1 MKTTASLMDIIQTEL
16 INNGLNEFVNVING
30 KKQINYA
37 HDNFKFIRKVA
48 QYDEDVQRVVNEM
61 FFMNFKLQNDK
72 ADLFFKHSFV
82 TRFLDREIANQTVDL
97 FANHLVG
104 QMITDEPFI
113 INLYENMDKYLISYN
128 DNDNVNNTD
137 SISDVKNENETN
149 SNTISNSDTHD
160 GFNRA
165 NADLPQDNTDLDLNK
180 NSVDYANN
188 IDVNRGYNNNK
199 SNTVNNEQG
208 NTKSNTISND
218 KTNSSGNATSYNA
231 DVLDKL
237 NVQWDNLF
245 NKYDKKLFLQVW

>member
-16 INNGLNEFVNVING
+16 INNGLNEFVNKVDG
-30 KKQINYA
+30 VPQITKN
-37 HDNFKFIRKVA
+37 DDKFTFIRKVA
-48 QYDEDVQRVVNEM
+48 QYDDDVQTVVNRT
-61 FFMNFKLQNDK
+61 FFMNFKFQNAK
-72 ADLFFKHSFV
+72 ADLFFKRSFI
-82 TRFLDREIANQTVDL
+82 TRFLDRQIGNQTVDL

-128 DNDNVNNTD
+128 DNTNVNNTN

-149 SNTISNSDTHD
+149 SNATSNSDTHD

-188 IDVNRGYNNNK
+188 TDVNRGYNNNK

-208 NTKSNTISND
+208 NTKTNTISND

>member
-16 INNGLNEFVNVING
+16 INNGLNEFVNKVDG
-30 KKQINYA
+30 ATQITRN
-37 HDNFKFIRKVA
+37 DDRFTFIRKVA
-48 QYDEDVQRVVNEM
+48 QYDDDVQAVVNRT

-72 ADLFFKHSFV
+72 ADLFFKRSFI

-128 DNDNVNNTD
+128 DNTNVNNTD

-149 SNTISNSDTHD
+149 SNATSNSDTHD

-188 IDVNRGYNNNK
+188 TDVNRGYNNNK
-199 SNTVNNEQG
+199 SNTVNNEQV
-208 NTKSNTISND
+208 NTKSNTVSND

-245 NKYDKKLFLQVW
+245 NKYDKKLFLQIW